1 MSPPP
6 QFPMK
11 TFRAIAVTLLIAG
24 GALVAH
30 ADVIYLKNGMYLK
43 VRGAKEKD
51 GQIEYWVGG
60 TKYSIAKEAV
70 DRIEAGSG
78 PASTGS
84 GGSPVIQDLT
94 RREQPSGVG
103 TPAHDK
109 LSMPRMAG
117 PNQGDSYWNN
127 LRERF
132 VINDTIDEMRLAEI
146 ERDHDSRMSS
156 NSYYLAGVMEMQR
169 GNPDRASKYFG
180 QAIQIAPDRADL
192 LEWNAIAL
200 GNQGRYAEA
209 ARELERATA
218 LQPNSADLQRLLGLT
233 EYNADRT
240 GDAIVAWKRAEAISA
255 DPATERLLKKA
266 ERELEVEE
274 KSRRKESRHFT
285 LRYQGDRTSA
295 DLQQQLVETL
305 EQQYGDL
312 SRQLGYEPAEN
323 IIVILYTQKEFTDI
337 TEAPSWAGALN
348 DGKLRIPMGGVSGM
362 NSELQRVLKH
372 ELTHSFVNSLGSG
385 RCPTWLNEGLAQA
398 MEPRSSGQYGP
409 QLAQLF
415 QQKKEIPFE
424 ILEHSFTRFSA
435 VQAEVAYAESLSAV
449 DYLRDRYGMGEIVR
463 MMRNIGSGEPVEEA
477 LKRSTGQDY
486 DGFQQRVGEYLSG
499 SGKW

>member
-1 MSPPP
+1 
-6 QFPMK
+6 MK
-11 TFRAIAVTLLIAG
+11 TLRPIAVALLIAG
-24 GALVAH
+24 CALAAC

-78 PASTGS
+78 PVSSGS
-84 GGSPVIQDLT
+84 GASPAIQDLT
-94 RREQPSGVG
+94 RHDQSSGA
-103 TPAHDK
+103 PAHDK
-109 LSMPRMAG
+109 LSMPRLAG
-117 PNQGDSYWNN
+117 PNQEDNYWNK

-132 VINDTIDEMRLAEI
+132 VVNDTIDEMRLAEI
-146 ERDHDSRMSS
+146 ERDHDARLSS
-156 NSYYLAGVMEMQR
+156 NSYYLAGVIEMQR
-169 GNPDRASKYFG
+169 ANPEKASRYFG
-180 QAIQIAPDRADL
+180 QAIQIAPDRVDL

-209 ARELERATA
+209 SRELEQASA
-218 LQPNSADLQRLLGLT
+218 LQPNSADLQRLLGMT

-240 GDAIVAWKRAEAISA
+240 GDAIVAWKRAESIAP
-255 DPATERLLKKA
+255 DPATQRLLKKA

-295 DLQQQLVETL
+295 DLQQQLVDTL

-348 DGKLRIPMGGVSGM
+348 DGKLRIPMGGVGAM

-372 ELTHSFVNSLGSG
+372 ELTHSFVNSLGGG

-435 VQAEVAYAESLSAV
+435 LQAEVAYAESLSAV

-463 MMRNIGSGEPVEEA
+463 MMRNIGSGETVEEA

-486 DGFQQRVGEYLSG
+486 DGFQQRVGEYLAG
-499 SGKW
+499 SGNR

>member
-1 MSPPP
+1 
-6 QFPMK
+6 MK
-11 TFRAIAVTLLIAG
+11 SKVICIMLLVIACVISLR
-24 GALVAH
+24 

-43 VRGAKEKD
+43 VHGAREKD
-51 GQIEYWVGG
+51 GQVEYWIGG
-60 TKYSIAKEAV
+60 TRYTIAREAV

-78 PASTGS
+78 PASSGS
-84 GGSPVIQDLT
+84 GGSSAVQDLT
-94 RREQPSGVG
+94 RRPQPSGN
-103 TPAHDK
+103 TPPHDK
-109 LSMPRMAG
+109 LSMPRLAG
-117 PNQGDSYWNN
+117 PNQADRYWNS

-132 VINDTIDEMRLAEI
+132 VVNDSIDEMRLAEI
-146 ERDHDSRMSS
+146 ERDPDSRAST
-156 NSYYLAGVMEMQR
+156 NSYYLAGVMELQR
-169 GNPDRASKYFG
+169 GNPERASKYFA
-180 QAIQIAPDRADL
+180 QAIQISPDRLEL

-209 ARELERATA
+209 ARELEHATA

-255 DPATERLLKKA
+255 DPATQRLLKKA

-285 LRYQGDRTSA
+285 LRYQGDRNSA
-295 DLQQQLVETL
+295 DLQQQLVDTL
-305 EQQYGDL
+305 EQQFADL
-312 SRQLGYEPAEN
+312 SRQLGYEPGEN

-348 DGKLRIPMGGVSGM
+348 DGKLRIPMGGINGM

-372 ELTHSFVNSLGSG
+372 ELTHSFVNSLAAG

-398 MEPRSSGQYGP
+398 MEPRSSSQYAP

-415 QQKKEIPFE
+415 QQKKEIPLG

-435 VQAEVAYAESLSAV
+435 LQAEVAYAESLSAV
-449 DYLRDRYGMGEIVR
+449 DYLRDRYGLGEIVR

-486 DGFQQRVGEYLSG
+486 DGFQQRIGEYLQA